1 MKKKETTASI
11 EQKYFVGIA
20 TEDITVRVSNND
32 KDCKFTSIAIET
44 QAGAVFVKGFTRK
57 SKAGVWFFS
66 APSHKYNDDYVD
78 DVIFDKAVRD
88 SINNTINGLLS

>member
-1 MKKKETTASI
+1 MKKTTAI
-11 EQKYFVGIA
+11 TEQKYFEGVA
-20 TEDITVRVSNND
+20 TEDIIVRVSNND

-57 SKAGVWFFS
+57 SKAGGWFFS

>member
-1 MKKKETTASI
+1 MKKVETTASNA
-11 EQKYFVGIA
+11 QKYFEGTA
-20 TEDITVRVSNND
+20 TEDIKVRVSNND
-32 KDCKFTSIAIET
+32 KDCKFTTLAIET

-78 DVIFDKAVRD
+78 DVIFDKPVRD
-88 SINNTINGLLS
+88 SINNTINALLS